1 MVKIDDY
8 LVRLGGAQQSF
19 DHLNAGP
26 ALEYLKSTKL
36 NKVDSFLDIFSIPK
50 SVLKAQDGLLLDW
63 THPLCPVSF
72 SGYMHHCLPLPHEGN
87 THRIL
92 AIGGQVNK
100 RQ

>member
-36 NKVDSFLDIFSIPK
+36 NKVASFLTSSQFQIPIQ
-50 SVLKAQDGLLLDW
+50 AQDGLLLDW

-72 SGYMHHCLPLPHEGN
+72 TGYMHHCLTLPHEGN

>member
-36 NKVDSFLDIFSIPK
+36 NKVASFLDIFSFKILIQRLMMVCCWTGPIPFALWH
-50 SVLKAQDGLLLDW
+50 S
-63 THPLCPVSF
+63 
-72 SGYMHHCLPLPHEGN
+72 
-87 THRIL
+87 L
-92 AIGGQVNK
+92 ATCITA
-100 RQ
+100 

>member
-50 SVLKAQDGLLLDW
+50 SVL
-63 THPLCPVSF
+63 
-72 SGYMHHCLPLPHEGN
+72 
-87 THRIL
+87 
-92 AIGGQVNK
+92 
-100 RQ
+100 